1 MFYLS
6 WIVLTGAGVLTS
18 IAVFLWAL
26 RSGQFGDQGRARY
39 LPLCETD
46 SLFPASQSPKL
57 PGTAYALLVILGVGV
72 IAMLS
77 PVILTLVRSKG

>member
-6 WIVLTGAGVLTS
+6 WILLTGTGILAS

-26 RSGQFGDQGRARY
+26 RSGQFADQGRARY
-39 LPLCETD
+39 LPLCEPD
-46 SLFPASQSPKL
+46 SPSPASKSPKL
-57 PGTAYALLVILGVGV
+57 SGAAYVFLLILGVGV

-77 PVILTLVRSKG
+77 PVILILLRIKG